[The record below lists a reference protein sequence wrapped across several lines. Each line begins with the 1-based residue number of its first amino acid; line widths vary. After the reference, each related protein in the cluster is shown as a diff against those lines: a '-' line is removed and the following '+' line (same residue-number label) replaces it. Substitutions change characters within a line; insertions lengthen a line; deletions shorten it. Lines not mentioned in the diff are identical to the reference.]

1 VITLFTIPKPFTG
14 PFARIQRNALGSWR
28 ALGAHVEILVL
39 GSEVGSAEAAGA
51 IGARHI
57 PTVETTSAGTPRV
70 DAVFA
75 TAEQHAT
82 NDLVTYVNADIIL
95 LPDFLAAVERTAG
108 RLAKLLIVGRR
119 WDLDFED
126 TIDFADPGWEADLR
140 RAVHA
145 RAVLHKPR
153 GIDYFVFCRGL
164 YREMPPFAVGRTMW
178 DNWLI
183 YSARAQHVPVVDA
196 TAAVTAVHQ
205 NHDYSHAGG
214 GRPEVWKGPE
224 AQRNMALAGGLDHY
238 FTIDDAT
245 HRLRAGRLTRTLDW
259 AHLRR
264 GWHTLPVLSPV
275 AGRLHRLARAVGAA
289 IYRARRQVARW
300 RGRI

>member
-1 VITLFTIPKPFTG
+1 MITLFTIPKAFEG

-28 ALGAHVEILVL
+28 ALGAQVEVLVL
-39 GSEVGSAEAAGA
+39 GNDAGSAEAADA
-51 IGARHI
+51 IGAEHI
-57 PTVETTSAGTPRV
+57 PAVERTAAGTPRV

-75 TAEQHAT
+75 TAEKYAL
-82 NDLVTYVNADIIL
+82 NDLVAYVNADIIL
-95 LPDFLAAVERTAG
+95 LPDFLSAVERSAS
-108 RLAKLLIVGRR
+108 RLAKLLMVGQR
-119 WDLDFED
+119 WDLEFED
-126 TIDFADPGWEADLR
+126 TIDFTDPGWEADLR
-140 RAVHA
+140 RTVRE
-145 RAVLHKPR
+145 RAVLHQPR
-153 GIDYFVFCRGL
+153 GIDYFVFRRGL
-164 YREMPPFAVGRTMW
+164 WREMPPFAVGRTMW

-205 NHDYSHAGG
+205 NHDYSHVAG

-224 AQRNMALAGGLDHY
+224 AERNMALAGGLDHY
-238 FTIDDAT
+238 FTIEDAT
-245 HRLRAGRLTRTLDW
+245 HRLRAGRLTRALDW

-264 GWHTLPVLSPV
+264 GWHTLPVLSPA
-275 AGRLHRLARAVGAA
+275 AGRLQRLVRAAGTA

>member
-1 VITLFTIPKPFTG
+1 MITLFTIPKPFTG

-57 PTVETTSAGTPRV
+57 PAVETTSAGTPRV

-75 TAEQHAT
+75 TAEQHAA

-108 RLAKLLIVGRR
+108 RLAKLLMVGRR

-153 GIDYFVFCRGL
+153 GIDYFVFRRGL

-205 NHDYSHAGG
+205 NHDYSHAAG

-224 AQRNMALAGGLDHY
+224 AKRNMALAGGLDHY

-245 HRLRAGRLTRTLDW
+245 HRLRAGHLTRALDW

-264 GWHTLPVLSPV
+264 GWHTLPVLSPA

>member
-1 VITLFTIPKPFTG
+1 MITLFAIPKPFMG

-28 ALGAHVEILVL
+28 ALSPEIDIIVL
-39 GSEVGSAEAAGA
+39 GDEQGSTDAARA
-51 IGARHI
+51 VGARQV
-57 PTVETTSAGTPRV
+57 PEVELTSAGTPRV

-75 TAEQHAT
+75 AAERAAPT
-82 NDLVTYVNADIIL
+82 DLLAYVNADILL
-95 LPDFLAAVERTAG
+95 LPDFLAAVEVVAR
-108 RLAKLLIVGRR
+108 RLPRFLMVGQR
-119 WDLDFED
+119 WDLDFEEV
-126 TIDFADPGWEADLR
+126 IDFGDRGWSEVVR
-140 RAVHA
+140 RDVQARGKLHA
-145 RAVLHKPR
+145 SS
-153 GIDYFVFCRGL
+153 GIDYFVFRRGL
-164 YREMPPFAVGRTMW
+164 WREMPPFAVGRTMW

-205 NHDYSHAGG
+205 NHDYSHAAG

-245 HRLRAGRLTRTLDW
+245 HCLRAGRLTRALDW

-264 GWHTLPVLSPV
+264 GWHTLPVLSPL
-275 AGRLHRLARAVGAA
+275 AGWLRRLARAAGSAV
-289 IYRARRQVARW
+289 YRVRRQVARW